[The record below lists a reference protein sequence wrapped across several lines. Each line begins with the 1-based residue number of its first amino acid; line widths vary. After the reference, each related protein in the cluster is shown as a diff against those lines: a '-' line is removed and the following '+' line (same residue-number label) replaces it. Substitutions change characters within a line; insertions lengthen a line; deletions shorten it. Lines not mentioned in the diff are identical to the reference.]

1 MKHNKRADKLFHEA
15 IDWMQEY
22 TEKNKE
28 AGVLC
33 PISIARAL
41 GMYIYHT
48 SPDDLKGQAI
58 SVTMQE
64 MCEAFNSNFEYEAEQ
79 VS

>member
-1 MKHNKRADKLFHEA
+1 MSTKHADRLFNEA
-15 IDWMQEY
+15 IDWMHDY
-22 TEKNKE
+22 TKKNQGF
-28 AGVLC
+28 GVLC

-58 SVTMQE
+58 SVTMRE